1 MKRKEMFDSL
11 QEILKKNSD
20 LQNDQILLAKNLME
34 EMLKRLDSIKEQI
47 CKNIYA
53 ACVREVEG
61 NTDEPKEREAIRL
74 KDAKELLG
82 QWSHHSLEWL
92 IEHGAEGYRKGP
104 KEAYIYIDS
113 IKNIK
118 NIRNRKKGMIS
129 LAGAA
134 WRADITYREAKKK
147 CEEMGI
153 PLIRTK
159 RTVWLTEAD
168 SAKLVLQYKI

>member
-1 MKRKEMFDSL
+1 MTRKEFYKAMEKLVAGIKDDQMIMKNRIEELFEKVNPIYDEL
-11 QEILKKNSD
+11 MGRKGTEEIE
-20 LQNDQILLAKNLME
+20 QAE
-34 EMLKRLDSIKEQI
+34 E
-47 CKNIYA
+47 
-53 ACVREVEG
+53 
-61 NTDEPKEREAIRL
+61 PPREAIRL
-74 KDAKELLG
+74 KDARELLG
-82 QWSHHSLEWL
+82 QWSHHSLDWL

-118 NIRNRKKGMIS
+118 NIRNRKKGKIT

-134 WRADITYREAKKK
+134 WRADITYKEAKKK

-153 PLIRTK
+153 PLIKTK
-159 RTVWLTEAD
+159 GAIWLSEAD